1 MTSFVS
7 VTSRIYCWRDMSVV
21 KSNVKPMP
29 KSRRKVEV
37 DRDLLRRF
45 LELQRESRET
55 DRKLAEVLAD
65 IRLLRKQIREGAR
78 LR

>member
-1 MTSFVS
+1 MRA
-7 VTSRIYCWRDMSVV
+7 RIVFKASTSVV

-45 LELQRESRET
+45 VELLEQSRET
-55 DRKLAEVLAD
+55 DRKVAETLAD

>member
-1 MTSFVS
+1 
-7 VTSRIYCWRDMSVV
+7 
-21 KSNVKPMP
+21 MP